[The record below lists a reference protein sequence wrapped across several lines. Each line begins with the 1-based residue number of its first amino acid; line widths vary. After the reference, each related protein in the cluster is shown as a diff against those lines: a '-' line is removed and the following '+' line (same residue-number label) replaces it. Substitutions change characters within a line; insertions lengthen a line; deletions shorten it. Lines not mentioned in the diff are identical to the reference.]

1 MNKDRENKITKINSD
16 LVLIKDRINEVYTEE
31 QGVFDNMPENL
42 QSSER
47 GMRSEES
54 IDILGEVVD
63 ILEECIEKLEEI

>member
-31 QGVFDNMPENL
+31 QCVFDNMPENL